1 MTQCTINAYH
11 LEHGQAVLLGLALGN
26 LWSLSSS
33 FQLAG
38 FSRSFSTKP
47 EVSVHGVNV
56 ALYCGARKKNQN
68 YIHIYFIISSKIFS
82 KFCII
87 FPQIL
92 KHLSLISVVVYILK
106 INKVY
111 VLETC

>member
-1 MTQCTINAYH
+1 M
-11 LEHGQAVLLGLALGN
+11 GLM
-26 LWSLSSS
+26 WHY
-33 FQLAG
+33 
-38 FSRSFSTKP
+38 T
-47 EVSVHGVNV
+47 VGV
-56 ALYCGARKKNQN
+56 RRKNQN

-87 FPQIL
+87 FLQNL

-106 INKVY
+106 INKLY